1 MDDFNLATLNQ
12 SKNEWGSRLVN
23 ILTPFMIEGLRSI
36 FDESFRLCKENGE
49 TSKYLM
55 TFQNFISRIPK
66 WNANIIEAER
76 ARIVEKSGCSYLED
90 LVTCVYIIQLKLLT
104 AIRVGQKQK
113 KIDINIPKID
123 DFIHKVYIT
132 IARKIYKYVYLFEVN
147 IPPLQTQK
155 NNRELELLV
164 QESILN
170 TIRESIPIE
179 AILRAYMDETTEEE
193 YIEEIKEQLIE
204 NKTKPIAAQVPV
216 ESVGL
221 GASVIA
227 ASTEELSSANAS
239 ANASANTSVFNEVSK
254 LAGMGSIDTAIKFN
268 DTDFVR
274 DTDNNENL
282 VNAPKNIDRL
292 EEISAIR
299 YNQRKQD
306 EEDDDDGSI
315 KLNIS
320 DQTVSLNDLEVYNMD
335 EPKLEIS
342 DLEEFTLPDLMSD
355 SNA

>member
-1 MDDFNLATLNQ
+1 MDDFNVATLNQ
-12 SKNEWGSRLVN
+12 SKIEWSSRLVN

-49 TSKYLM
+49 MNKYLM

-76 ARIVEKSGCSYLED
+76 ARIIEKSGCSYLED

-147 IPPLQTQK
+147 IPPLQMQK

-193 YIEEIKEQLIE
+193 YIEEIKEQILE
-204 NKTKPIAAQVPV
+204 NKEAPKTIIEPVNVP
-216 ESVGL
+216 
-221 GASVIA
+221 
-227 ASTEELSSANAS
+227 SSAPI
-239 ANASANTSVFNEVSK
+239 TSLTNESTTQRDDSPFIS
-254 LAGMGSIDTAIKFN
+254 SIDSTIKFN

-274 DTDNNENL
+274 DTDNNEQL
-282 VNAPKNIDRL
+282 VNAPKDINRL
-292 EEISAIR
+292 EDISTIR

-306 EEDDDDGSI
+306 EGDDDDDSV

-320 DQTVSLNDLEVYNMD
+320 DQSVSLNDLEIFSMD
-335 EPKLEIS
+335 DSPKLEIS

-355 SNA
+355 A

>member
-1 MDDFNLATLNQ
+1 MDDFNVATLNQ

-49 TSKYLM
+49 TNKYLM

-204 NKTKPIAAQVPV
+204 NKPKPIAAHLPV

-221 GASVIA
+221 GTSVVA
-227 ASTEELSSANAS
+227 ATEESANAN
-239 ANASANTSVFNEVSK
+239 ANAFNEVSK
-254 LAGMGSIDTAIKFN
+254 LAGLGSIDTAIKFN

-282 VNAPKNIDRL
+282 VSAPKDIDRL

-306 EEDDDDGSI
+306 EEDDDDGSM

-320 DQTVSLNDLEVYNMD
+320 DQSVSLNDLEVYNMD
-335 EPKLEIS
+335 EPKFEIS

>member
-1 MDDFNLATLNQ
+1 
-12 SKNEWGSRLVN
+12 
-23 ILTPFMIEGLRSI
+23 
-36 FDESFRLCKENGE
+36 
-49 TSKYLM
+49 
-55 TFQNFISRIPK
+55 
-66 WNANIIEAER
+66 
-76 ARIVEKSGCSYLED
+76 
-90 LVTCVYIIQLKLLT
+90 LT

-204 NKTKPIAAQVPV
+204 NKTKPIASVPV
-216 ESVGL
+216 ESTAL
-221 GASVIA
+221 GASVV
-227 ASTEELSSANAS
+227 AS
-239 ANASANTSVFNEVSK
+239 AEASEASEESSSFSSNTNAFNEVSK
-254 LAGMGSIDTAIKFN
+254 LAGLGSIDTAIKFN

-306 EEDDDDGSI
+306 EEDDDDGSM

-335 EPKLEIS
+335 EPNLEIS

-355 SNA
+355 LNA

>member
-1 MDDFNLATLNQ
+1 MDDFNVGTLNQ

-23 ILTPFMIEGLRSI
+23 ILTPFMIEGLKSI
-36 FDESFRLCKENGE
+36 FDESYRLCKENGE
-49 TSKYLM
+49 LNKYLM

-66 WNANIIEAER
+66 WNVNIIEAER

-147 IPPLQTQK
+147 IPPLQMQK

-193 YIEEIKEQLIE
+193 YIEEIKEQILE
-204 NKTKPIAAQVPV
+204 NKEAPKTIIEPVNVP
-216 ESVGL
+216 
-221 GASVIA
+221 
-227 ASTEELSSANAS
+227 SSAPITSLTNES
-239 ANASANTSVFNEVSK
+239 NTQKDDSPFIS
-254 LAGMGSIDTAIKFN
+254 SIDSTIKFN

-274 DTDNNENL
+274 DTDNNEQL
-282 VNAPKNIDRL
+282 VNAPKDINRL
-292 EEISAIR
+292 EDISTIR

-306 EEDDDDGSI
+306 EGDDDDDSV

-320 DQTVSLNDLEVYNMD
+320 DQSVSLNDLEIFSMD
-335 EPKLEIS
+335 DSPKLEIS

-355 SNA
+355 A

>member
-1 MDDFNLATLNQ
+1 MDDFNVATLNQ

-49 TSKYLM
+49 MNKYLM

-76 ARIVEKSGCSYLED
+76 ARIIEKSGCSYLED

-123 DFIHKVYIT
+123 DFIHKVYVT

-147 IPPLQTQK
+147 IPPLQMQK

-204 NKTKPIAAQVPV
+204 NK
-216 ESVGL
+216 
-221 GASVIA
+221 
-227 ASTEELSSANAS
+227 SANPVLAS
-239 ANASANTSVFNEVSK
+239 AQTQAQAPVSALTTANPVAISGIEDTSSSFNEISK
-254 LAGMGSIDTAIKFN
+254 LAGVNSIDTSIKFN

-274 DTDNNENL
+274 DENNIENT
-282 VNAPKNIDRL
+282 VNAPKDINTL
-292 EEISAIR
+292 EDISTLR
-299 YNQRKQD
+299 YNQRKKD
-306 EEDDDDGSI
+306 EEDDDDDSV

-320 DQTVSLNDLEVYNMD
+320 DQSVSLNDLEIFSMD
-335 EPKLEIS
+335 EPKIAVEE
-342 DLEEFTLPDLMSD
+342 LEEFILPDLMSD
-355 SNA
+355 A

>member
-1 MDDFNLATLNQ
+1 MDDFNVATLNQ

-36 FDESFRLCKENGE
+36 FDESHRLCKENGE
-49 TSKYLM
+49 MNKYLM

-66 WNANIIEAER
+66 WNVNIIEAER
-76 ARIVEKSGCSYLED
+76 ARIIEKSGCSYLED

-132 IARKIYKYVYLFEVN
+132 IARKIYKYVYLFEIN
-147 IPPLQTQK
+147 IPPLQMQK

-193 YIEEIKEQLIE
+193 YIEEIKEQIIE
-204 NKTKPIAAQVPV
+204 NKTH
-216 ESVGL
+216 
-221 GASVIA
+221 
-227 ASTEELSSANAS
+227 ASTSVLPVAPIDSSSTELTEGLAPKEDSFFKN
-239 ANASANTSVFNEVSK
+239 NVS
-254 LAGMGSIDTAIKFN
+254 SIDSTIKFN

-274 DTDNNENL
+274 DTDNNEQL
-282 VNAPKNIDRL
+282 INAPKDINRL
-292 EEISAIR
+292 EDISTIR

-306 EEDDDDGSI
+306 EGDDDDDSV

-320 DQTVSLNDLEVYNMD
+320 DQTVSLNDLEIFNMD
-335 EPKLEIS
+335 DSPKLEIS
-342 DLEEFTLPDLMSD
+342 ELEEFTLPDLMSD
-355 SNA
+355 A

>member
-49 TSKYLM
+49 TNKYLM

-66 WNANIIEAER
+66 WNSNIIEAER
-76 ARIVEKSGCSYLED
+76 ARIIEKSGCSYLED

-204 NKTKPIAAQVPV
+204 NKTKPIASVPV
-216 ESVGL
+216 ESTAL
-221 GASVIA
+221 GASVVA
-227 ASTEELSSANAS
+227 GEATEELTSTS
-239 ANASANTSVFNEVSK
+239 ANASANTNAFNEVSK
-254 LAGMGSIDTAIKFN
+254 LAGLGSIDTAIKFN

-306 EEDDDDGSI
+306 EEDDDGSM

-335 EPKLEIS
+335 EPNLEIS

>member
-1 MDDFNLATLNQ
+1 MDDFNVATLNQ

-36 FDESFRLCKENGE
+36 FDESFRLCKENNE
-49 TSKYLM
+49 ITKYLM

-204 NKTKPIAAQVPV
+204 NKPKPIAAHVPV

-221 GASVIA
+221 GTSVVA
-227 ASTEELSSANAS
+227 ATEATEESTSANAS
-239 ANASANTSVFNEVSK
+239 ANAFNEISK
-254 LAGMGSIDTAIKFN
+254 LASIDTAIKFN

-306 EEDDDDGSI
+306 EEDEDDGSM

-320 DQTVSLNDLEVYNMD
+320 DQSVSLNDLEVYNMD
-335 EPKLEIS
+335 EPKFEIS

-355 SNA
+355 LNA

>member
-1 MDDFNLATLNQ
+1 MDDFNVATLNQ

-49 TSKYLM
+49 TNKYLM

-204 NKTKPIAAQVPV
+204 NKPKPIASAQVPV

-221 GASVIA
+221 GASVVA
-227 ASTEELSSANAS
+227 ATEESAS
-239 ANASANTSVFNEVSK
+239 NTFNEVSK
-254 LAGMGSIDTAIKFN
+254 LAGLGSIDTAIKFN

-282 VNAPKNIDRL
+282 VNAPKDIDRL

-306 EEDDDDGSI
+306 EEEEDDGSM

-320 DQTVSLNDLEVYNMD
+320 DQSVSLNDLEVYNMD
-335 EPKLEIS
+335 EPKFEIS

>member
-1 MDDFNLATLNQ
+1 MDDFNLVTLNQ

-49 TSKYLM
+49 TNKYLM

-123 DFIHKVYIT
+123 DFIHKIYIT

-193 YIEEIKEQLIE
+193 YIEEIKEQFIE
-204 NKTKPIAAQVPV
+204 NKSKPVSIASIPV
-216 ESVGL
+216 EPNAL

-227 ASTEELSSANAS
+227 ASEESTNAS
-239 ANASANTSVFNEVSK
+239 AGAFNAVSK
-254 LAGMGSIDTAIKFN
+254 LAGLSSIDTAIKFN

-306 EEDDDDGSI
+306 EEDDDDGSM
-315 KLNIS
+315 KLHIS
-320 DQTVSLNDLEVYNMD
+320 DQSVSLNDLEVYNMD

>member
-1 MDDFNLATLNQ
+1 MDDFNVATLNQ

-49 TSKYLM
+49 TNKYLM

-90 LVTCVYIIQLKLLT
+90 LVTCVYIIQLKILT

-204 NKTKPIAAQVPV
+204 NKTKPIAAHVPV

-221 GASVIA
+221 GTSVVA
-227 ASTEELSSANAS
+227 ATEESTSTNAS
-239 ANASANTSVFNEVSK
+239 ANASANAFNEISK
-254 LAGMGSIDTAIKFN
+254 LASIDTAIKFN

-306 EEDDDDGSI
+306 EEDEDDGSM

-320 DQTVSLNDLEVYNMD
+320 DQSVSLNDLEVYNMD
-335 EPKLEIS
+335 EPKFEIS

-355 SNA
+355 LNA

>member
-123 DFIHKVYIT
+123 DFIHKIYIT

-179 AILRAYMDETTEEE
+179 TILRAYMDETTEEE

-204 NKTKPIAAQVPV
+204 NKSKPIASLPVASVPV

-221 GASVIA
+221 GASVVA
-227 ASTEELSSANAS
+227 ATDESTS
-239 ANASANTSVFNEVSK
+239 NTFNEISK
-254 LAGMGSIDTAIKFN
+254 LAGMSSIDTAIKFN

-274 DTDNNENL
+274 DENNNENL

-306 EEDDDDGSI
+306 EEDEDDGSM

-320 DQTVSLNDLEVYNMD
+320 DQSVSLNDLEVYNMD
-335 EPKLEIS
+335 EPKFEIS

>member
-1 MDDFNLATLNQ
+1 MDDFNVATLNQ

-49 TSKYLM
+49 TNKYLM

-66 WNANIIEAER
+66 WNTNIIEAER

-123 DFIHKVYIT
+123 DFIHKIYIT

-204 NKTKPIAAQVPV
+204 NKSKPIASLPVASVPV

-221 GASVIA
+221 GASVVA
-227 ASTEELSSANAS
+227 ATDESTS
-239 ANASANTSVFNEVSK
+239 NTFNEISK
-254 LAGMGSIDTAIKFN
+254 LAGMSSIDTAIKFN

-274 DTDNNENL
+274 DENNNENL

-306 EEDDDDGSI
+306 EEDEDDGSM

-320 DQTVSLNDLEVYNMD
+320 DQSVSLNDLEVYNMD
-335 EPKLEIS
+335 EPKFEIS

>member
-1 MDDFNLATLNQ
+1 MDDFNVATLNQ

-49 TSKYLM
+49 TNKYLM

-204 NKTKPIAAQVPV
+204 NKTKPIASVPVASVPV

-221 GASVIA
+221 GASVVSA
-227 ASTEELSSANAS
+227 TEESSS
-239 ANASANTSVFNEVSK
+239 SSVNTNTFNEVSK
-254 LAGMGSIDTAIKFN
+254 LAGLGSIDTAIKFN

-282 VNAPKNIDRL
+282 VNAPKDIDRL

-306 EEDDDDGSI
+306 EEDEDDGSM

-335 EPKLEIS
+335 EPKFEIS

>member
-1 MDDFNLATLNQ
+1 MDDFNVATLNQ

-49 TSKYLM
+49 TNKYLM

-66 WNANIIEAER
+66 WNTNIIEAER

-104 AIRVGQKQK
+104 AMRVGQKQK
-113 KIDINIPKID
+113 KIDIAIPKID

-179 AILRAYMDETTEEE
+179 TILRAYMDETTEEE

-204 NKTKPIAAQVPV
+204 NKSKPIASLPVASVPV

-221 GASVIA
+221 GASVVA
-227 ASTEELSSANAS
+227 ATDESTS
-239 ANASANTSVFNEVSK
+239 NTFNEISK
-254 LAGMGSIDTAIKFN
+254 LAGMSSIDTAIKFN

-274 DTDNNENL
+274 DENNNENL

-306 EEDDDDGSI
+306 EEDEDDGSM

-320 DQTVSLNDLEVYNMD
+320 DQSVSLNDLEVYNMD
-335 EPKLEIS
+335 EPKFEIS

-355 SNA
+355 STA

>member
-1 MDDFNLATLNQ
+1 MDDFNVATLNQ

-36 FDESFRLCKENGE
+36 FDESHRLCKENGE
-49 TSKYLM
+49 MNKYLM

-66 WNANIIEAER
+66 WNVNIIEAER
-76 ARIVEKSGCSYLED
+76 ARIIEKSGCSYLED

-132 IARKIYKYVYLFEVN
+132 IARKIYKYVYLFEIN
-147 IPPLQTQK
+147 IPPLQMQK

-204 NKTKPIAAQVPV
+204 NK
-216 ESVGL
+216 
-221 GASVIA
+221 
-227 ASTEELSSANAS
+227 SANSVLAPVQTPVS
-239 ANASANTSVFNEVSK
+239 APTSGVADTSSSFNEISK
-254 LAGMGSIDTAIKFN
+254 LAGVNSIDTSIKFN

-274 DTDNNENL
+274 DENNIENT
-282 VNAPKNIDRL
+282 VNAPKDINTL
-292 EEISAIR
+292 EDISTLR
-299 YNQRKQD
+299 YNQRKKD
-306 EEDDDDGSI
+306 EEDDEDSV

-320 DQTVSLNDLEVYNMD
+320 DQSVSLNDLEIFSMD
-335 EPKLEIS
+335 EPKIVVEE
-342 DLEEFTLPDLMSD
+342 LEEFILPDLMSD
-355 SNA
+355 A

>member
-204 NKTKPIAAQVPV
+204 NKTKPIASMPLASVPI

-221 GASVIA
+221 GTSVVA
-227 ASTEELSSANAS
+227 ATEESTN
-239 ANASANTSVFNEVSK
+239 ANTFNEVSK
-254 LAGMGSIDTAIKFN
+254 LAGLSSTIDTAIKFN

-292 EEISAIR
+292 EEISTIR

-306 EEDDDDGSI
+306 EDDDDDDSI

-320 DQTVSLNDLEVYNMD
+320 DQSVSLNDLEVYNMD
-335 EPKLEIS
+335 EPNLEIS

>member
-1 MDDFNLATLNQ
+1 MDDFNVATLNQ

-49 TSKYLM
+49 TNKYLM

-66 WNANIIEAER
+66 WNTNIIEAER

-204 NKTKPIAAQVPV
+204 NKPKPIAAHLPV

-221 GASVIA
+221 GTSVVA
-227 ASTEELSSANAS
+227 ATEESANAN
-239 ANASANTSVFNEVSK
+239 ANANAFNEVSK
-254 LAGMGSIDTAIKFN
+254 LAGLGSIDTAIKFN

-282 VNAPKNIDRL
+282 VSAPKDIDRL

-306 EEDDDDGSI
+306 EEDDDDGSM

-320 DQTVSLNDLEVYNMD
+320 DQSVSLNDLEVYNMD
-335 EPKLEIS
+335 EPKFEIS

>member
-1 MDDFNLATLNQ
+1 MDDFNVATLNQ

-49 TSKYLM
+49 TNKYLM

-66 WNANIIEAER
+66 WNTNIIEAER

-204 NKTKPIAAQVPV
+204 NKPKPIAAQVPV

-227 ASTEELSSANAS
+227 ATEESTNSSA
-239 ANASANTSVFNEVSK
+239 VNEVSK
-254 LAGMGSIDTAIKFN
+254 LAGLGSIDTAIKFN

-282 VNAPKNIDRL
+282 VNAPKDIDRL

-306 EEDDDDGSI
+306 EEDDDDGSV

-320 DQTVSLNDLEVYNMD
+320 DQSVSLNDLEVYNMD
-335 EPKLEIS
+335 EPKFEIS

>member
-1 MDDFNLATLNQ
+1 MDDFNLTTLNQ

-49 TSKYLM
+49 TNKYLM

-123 DFIHKVYIT
+123 DFIHKIYIT

-155 NNRELELLV
+155 NNRELELIV

-204 NKTKPIAAQVPV
+204 NKTNPIASVPV
-216 ESVGL
+216 ALAPIESVGL

-227 ASTEELSSANAS
+227 ASEESTSSNAS
-239 ANASANTSVFNEVSK
+239 AFNEVSK
-254 LAGMGSIDTAIKFN
+254 LAGLSSIDTAIKFN

-282 VNAPKNIDRL
+282 VNAPKDIDRL

-306 EEDDDDGSI
+306 EEDNDDGSV

-335 EPKLEIS
+335 EPKFEIS

>member
-1 MDDFNLATLNQ
+1 MDDFNVATLNQ

-49 TSKYLM
+49 TNKYLM

-204 NKTKPIAAQVPV
+204 NKTNPIAVQVPV

-221 GASVIA
+221 GASVVA
-227 ASTEELSSANAS
+227 ATEESYSSS
-239 ANASANTSVFNEVSK
+239 ASANTSAFNEISK
-254 LAGMGSIDTAIKFN
+254 LAGLGSIDTAIKFN

-306 EEDDDDGSI
+306 EEDEDDGSM

-320 DQTVSLNDLEVYNMD
+320 DQSVSLNDLEVYNMD
-335 EPKLEIS
+335 EPKFEIS

>member
-1 MDDFNLATLNQ
+1 MDDFNVNSLNQ

-36 FDESFRLCKENGE
+36 FDESFKLCKENGE
-49 TSKYLM
+49 TNKYLM

-123 DFIHKVYIT
+123 DFIHKIYIT
-132 IARKIYKYVYLFEVN
+132 IARRIYKYVYLFEIN
-147 IPPLQTQK
+147 IPPLQVQK

-204 NKTKPIAAQVPV
+204 NKTPGAVADPLTNPSNALTSSLINPLSSTIKPI
-216 ESVGL
+216 ESFNTFSPL
-221 GASVIA
+221 NS
-227 ASTEELSSANAS
+227 STP
-239 ANASANTSVFNEVSK
+239 
-254 LAGMGSIDTAIKFN
+254 AIKFN

-274 DTDNNENL
+274 DTNNNENL
-282 VNAPKNIDRL
+282 VNAPKDFNTL
-292 EEISAIR
+292 EQISEIR
-299 YNQRKQD
+299 HNQRKQD
-306 EEDDDDGSI
+306 EDEDDDSI

-320 DQTVSLNDLEVYNMD
+320 DQTVSLNDLEIYNMD
-335 EPKLEIS
+335 EPKKMVEE
-342 DLEEFTLPDLMSD
+342 LEEFTLPDLMSD
-355 SNA
+355 A

>member
-1 MDDFNLATLNQ
+1 MDDFNVATLNQ

-49 TSKYLM
+49 TNKYLM

-204 NKTKPIAAQVPV
+204 NKQKPIAAQVPV

-227 ASTEELSSANAS
+227 ATEESTNSSA
-239 ANASANTSVFNEVSK
+239 FNEVSK
-254 LAGMGSIDTAIKFN
+254 LAGLGSIDTAIKFN

-282 VNAPKNIDRL
+282 VNAPKDIDRL

-306 EEDDDDGSI
+306 EEDEDDGSM

-320 DQTVSLNDLEVYNMD
+320 DQSVSLNDLEVYNMD
-335 EPKLEIS
+335 EPKFEIS

-355 SNA
+355 STA

>member
-1 MDDFNLATLNQ
+1 MDDFNLTTLNQ

-66 WNANIIEAER
+66 WNTNIIEAER

-123 DFIHKVYIT
+123 DFIHKIYIT

-204 NKTKPIAAQVPV
+204 NKSKPTVASVPV
-216 ESVGL
+216 ESSAL

-227 ASTEELSSANAS
+227 ATEESSGSSANAS
-239 ANASANTSVFNEVSK
+239 ASTFNEVSK
-254 LAGMGSIDTAIKFN
+254 LAVAGFGSIDSAIKFN

-335 EPKLEIS
+335 EPKFEIS

>member
-49 TSKYLM
+49 TNKYLM

-66 WNANIIEAER
+66 WNSNIIEAER
-76 ARIVEKSGCSYLED
+76 ARIIEKSGCSYLED

-204 NKTKPIAAQVPV
+204 NKTKPIASVPV
-216 ESVGL
+216 ESTAL
-221 GASVIA
+221 GASVVA
-227 ASTEELSSANAS
+227 EASEELTSTS
-239 ANASANTSVFNEVSK
+239 ANASANTNEFNEVSK
-254 LAGMGSIDTAIKFN
+254 LAGLGSIDTAIKFN

-306 EEDDDDGSI
+306 EEDDDGSM

-335 EPKLEIS
+335 EPNLEIS

>member
-1 MDDFNLATLNQ
+1 
-12 SKNEWGSRLVN
+12 
-23 ILTPFMIEGLRSI
+23 
-36 FDESFRLCKENGE
+36 
-49 TSKYLM
+49 M

-66 WNANIIEAER
+66 WNTNIIEAER

-123 DFIHKVYIT
+123 DFIHKIYIT

-204 NKTKPIAAQVPV
+204 NKSKPIASLPVASVPV

-221 GASVIA
+221 GASVVA
-227 ASTEELSSANAS
+227 ATDESTS
-239 ANASANTSVFNEVSK
+239 NTFNEISK
-254 LAGMGSIDTAIKFN
+254 LAGMSSIDTAIKFN

-274 DTDNNENL
+274 DENNNENL

-306 EEDDDDGSI
+306 EEDEDDGSM

-320 DQTVSLNDLEVYNMD
+320 DQSVSLNDLEVYNMD
-335 EPKLEIS
+335 EPKFEIS